1 MTTCSKV
8 GESHIILYSTTE
20 VTLPT
25 GSAHD
30 KHKLM
35 GCYWNPLVTLEVGSK
50 RPCIQTAGLA
60 FQKDVDDFGLDI
72 CFEETMSELKVLV
85 EEGFFDEKT
94 QTTLSVRI
102 ICSLGDNLEQN
113 DIAGISLFIYFFIQT
128 NSYLQSYSAPNCRY
142 AFKLLYNGV
151 LM

>member
-1 MTTCSKV
+1 M
-8 GESHIILYSTTE
+8 
-20 VTLPT
+20 
-25 GSAHD
+25 
-30 KHKLM
+30 
-35 GCYWNPLVTLEVGSK
+35 TLEVGSK

-60 FQKDVDDFGLDI
+60 MQKDVDDFGLDV
-72 CFEETMSELKVLV
+72 CFEETMSEWKVLV

-113 DIAGISLFIYFFIQT
+113 DIAGISLFIYLFIQT
-128 NSYLQSYSAPNCRY
+128 NSYLQCYSAPNCRY